1 MSPKKITE
9 IFWAL
14 GHPNILAI
22 HPTTLMF
29 TKDKHVSKNGD
40 CIVAVAA
47 NKSLLDLTKEFKET
61 LRRPNTRLTIIIEV
75 ENLEEQIK
83 AIGSSSLILNHPT
96 DFVVRKS
103 GYICNRTLA
112 ICADKASS
120 DLSRELIKKIE
131 NPKQKIKIILTVQD

>member
-9 IFWAL
+9 IFWAF

-29 TKDKHVSKNGD
+29 TKDKHATKNGD
-40 CIVAVAA
+40 CIVAVGAD
-47 NKSLLDLTKEFKET
+47 KSASDLTKEFKEA
-61 LRRPNTRLTIIIEV
+61 LRRPNARLTIIIEA
-75 ENLEEQIK
+75 ENIEEKIK
-83 AIGSSSLILNHPT
+83 AMGSSSLILNHPT

-131 NPKQKIKIILTVQD
+131 NPKQKIKITLTVQD